1 MKKIPVGILG
11 ATGMVGQQYLQ
22 LLADHPWFEVAFLAS
37 SEHSAGKSYAQAIA
51 GRCHMP
57 EKIFERYSLLP
68 VHSMDQI
75 EAAKVNCRFVFSAVS
90 SEAAKMYE
98 ELYAKNGLPVI
109 SNVSYH
115 RSTPDVPVLIPE
127 VNPEHAEMIRIQ
139 QNNRQ
144 WDKGFI
150 VAKPNC
156 SLQSYMIPLA
166 PLHRKF
172 KVARL
177 SVTTLQA
184 ISGAGHP
191 GVPSLDILGNI
202 VPFIGGEEE
211 KSEQEPLKIWG
222 SMNGQGISP
231 AQGITIAAHCNRVPV
246 IDGHLACVSVAFE
259 KKPSSDEI
267 LEMWSTYQGLPQ
279 QLQLPSAPNQVIIYN
294 SDKDRPQPRL
304 DKDAGKGMSI
314 TVGRLRECPL
324 LDYRFVALSHNT
336 IRGAAGGGILNAEF
350 LLRQGYMEEIC
361 R

>member
-11 ATGMVGQQYLQ
+11 ATGMVGQHYLQ
-22 LLADHPWFEVAFLAS
+22 LLAEHPWFEVAFLAS
-37 SEHSAGKSYAQAIA
+37 SEHSAGKTYAQAIA

-57 EKIFERYSLLP
+57 EAIFERYSQMP
-68 VHSMDQI
+68 VHSIDQI
-75 EAAKVNCRFVFSAVS
+75 ASAKTSCSFVFSAVS
-90 SEAAKMYE
+90 SEAAKLYE
-98 ELYAKNGLPVI
+98 EQYAKNGIPVI

-139 QNNRQ
+139 QSNRQ

-184 ISGAGHP
+184 ISGAGYP
-191 GVPSLDILGNI
+191 GVSSLDILGNV
-202 VPFIGGEEE
+202 VPYIGGEEE

-222 SMNGQGISP
+222 SLGDRAICP
-231 AQGITIAAHCNRVPV
+231 ADTIAIAAQCNRVPV

-259 KKPSSDEI
+259 QKPSEPEI
-267 LEMWSTYQGLPQ
+267 LEIWNAFQGLPQ
-279 QLQLPSAPNQVIIYN
+279 QLQLPSAPVRPIIYN
-294 SDKDRPQPRL
+294 REKDRPQPRL
-304 DKDAGKGMSI
+304 DKEAGNGMSV

-324 LDYRFVALSHNT
+324 LDYRFVALSHNV

-350 LLRQGYMEEIC
+350 LLRQGYMEGIC
-361 R
+361 Q